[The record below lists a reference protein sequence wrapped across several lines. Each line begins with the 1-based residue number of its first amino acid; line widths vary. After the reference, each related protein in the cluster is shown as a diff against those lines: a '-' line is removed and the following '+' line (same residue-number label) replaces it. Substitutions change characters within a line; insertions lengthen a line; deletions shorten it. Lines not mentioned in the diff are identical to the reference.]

1 LVSISVFDGTR
12 AGALFQKASNDG
24 HVSLVYRHET
34 AALPVDIARALA
46 QTHSANMPGG
56 GMLMRATSN
65 NGFLVIR
72 RMQISVQV
80 EAGTLESG
88 L

>member
-1 LVSISVFDGTR
+1 
-12 AGALFQKASNDG
+12 
-24 HVSLVYRHET
+24 
-34 AALPVDIARALA
+34 
-46 QTHSANMPGG
+46 
-56 GMLMRATSN
+56 MLMRATSN

>member
-1 LVSISVFDGTR
+1 
-12 AGALFQKASNDG
+12 
-24 HVSLVYRHET
+24 
-34 AALPVDIARALA
+34 
-46 QTHSANMPGG
+46 
-56 GMLMRATSN
+56 MRAISN
-65 NGFLVIR
+65 NWFLAMR